1 MKTIIWGLA
10 LTAGMIPGTMRA
22 GITDI
27 EGWRTT
33 TELASYPPEKL
44 WEVINGAAEQ
54 YLAYGVR
61 ELRTCDLE
69 AGDLAVTVMIF
80 EMASPLEA
88 YGIYRLER
96 PTGAETLDIGAAAC
110 LAAPYQ
116 GAMLKNH
123 YYVKVDAYTGELSPD
138 TGGGLLTALADRLPG
153 AAALPVEL
161 ELLPKSGRIPDSEG
175 YVASGFLGLNELNR
189 CLHASY
195 EAEDS
200 EPYQIFLLFPP
211 PGDTVASTWSILSG
225 KWQPAMFA
233 ERPVL
238 TRQVPYQGL
247 AGLMLTGDGIVGGIG
262 GETREQLFTIFA
274 TWDTSRAAANRD
286 QGDPDSAERSP

>member
-1 MKTIIWGLA
+1 MKTILCGLA

-22 GITDI
+22 DITDI
-27 EGWRTT
+27 EGWQPTT
-33 TELASYPPEKL
+33 QLASYSPEKL

-80 EMASPLEA
+80 EMASPLDA

-116 GAMLKNH
+116 GAMLKDH
-123 YYVKVDAYTGELSPD
+123 FYVKVDAYTGELSPA

-153 AAALPVEL
+153 STDLPVEL
-161 ELLPKSGRIPDSEG
+161 ELLPPSGRIPDSEG

-195 EAEDS
+195 EAEGS
-200 EPYQIFLLFPP
+200 EPYEVFHLFPP
-211 PGDTVASTWSILSG
+211 PGETVASTWSILAG
-225 KWQPAMFA
+225 KWQPATFG

-238 TRQVPYQGL
+238 IRQVPYRGL
-247 AGLMLTGDGIVGGIG
+247 VGLMLTTEGIVGGIG
-262 GETREQLFTIFA
+262 GETQEQLFTILA
-274 TWDTSRAAANRD
+274 TWDASRAVRNRD
-286 QGDPDSAERSP
+286 QEDPDSAGRSP